1 MTRTIQ
7 NDHHLFGQGFD
18 LDTLSWVTPRLAVTD
33 MYGALS
39 VCGEPGI
46 YVINTADEITTPC
59 NFKLPVAPHE
69 GPEAVR
75 ETLDVLADVIH
86 EQMEAT
92 DNDVVVHCF
101 AGMERSVLT
110 CVWYL
115 HKYQDMSIDDAYQA
129 ISDER
134 PVILDRRHWA
144 DYDDRESDNAV
155 TYTLL
160 PEVC

>member
-1 MTRTIQ
+1 MTRTLQ
-7 NDHHLFGQGFD
+7 NDLHLFGQGFD

-86 EQMEAT
+86 EQMEST
-92 DNDVVVHCF
+92 ENNVVVHCF

-115 HKYQDMSIDDAYQA
+115 CKHQGMNMDEAY
-129 ISDER
+129 ETVREVR
-134 PVILDRRHWA
+134 PVVLDRREW
-144 DYDDRESDNAV
+144 V
-155 TYTLL
+155 GG
-160 PEVC
+160 